1 MDQDQFSLLREKEGA
16 GRKSLRSYLFSAL
29 FVLLWLGGA
38 YYIMLRPATQFVS
51 PLPSPA
57 ISSSPLLTPAV
68 APPDPNGRLTNSPGT
83 GFGFPFWAP
92 LAFII
97 LALAIGE
104 ELLASRWTPFYFRYG
119 LPIFARRY
127 ELVGTYNLSAF
138 VQSLLGTQGKHSP
151 VSYRLLNAEECL
163 FREQQASRSGRRNW
177 SVHGR
182 IRARPLEGELYV
194 QGYLDWSLVIFVLTL
209 LGFLFLPI
217 STPPMFPF
225 PNFIYWQKVGAIIGL
240 AFMFFYVLRAR
251 RLCDQIGRYF
261 AR

>member
-1 MDQDQFSLLREKEGA
+1 MDRDQFSLLREKERS
-16 GRKSLRSYLFSAL
+16 GRKSFRSYLLNAL
-29 FVLLWLGGA
+29 FILFWLGGF
-38 YYIMLRPATQFVS
+38 YYIMLRPATQPIS
-51 PLPSPA
+51 PLQGPA
-57 ISSSPLLTPAV
+57 ALSSPLLTPAA
-68 APPDPNGRLTNSPGT
+68 APPGIDSRTTNSPGADFT
-83 GFGFPFWAP
+83 FPFWAP

-97 LALAIGE
+97 LALAIVE

-127 ELVGTYNLSAF
+127 DVVGTYNLSAF

-151 VSYRLLNAEECL
+151 VSYRLLNEEECL

-182 IRARPLEGELYV
+182 IRDRTLEGELHV
-194 QGYLDWSLVIFVLTL
+194 QGYLDWSLVIFVLML

-217 STPPMFPF
+217 SPRPMFPL
-225 PNFIYWQKVGAIIGL
+225 PNFIDWQKVGAIIGL
-240 AFMFFYVLRAR
+240 GFMFFYVLRAR

-261 AR
+261 SQ